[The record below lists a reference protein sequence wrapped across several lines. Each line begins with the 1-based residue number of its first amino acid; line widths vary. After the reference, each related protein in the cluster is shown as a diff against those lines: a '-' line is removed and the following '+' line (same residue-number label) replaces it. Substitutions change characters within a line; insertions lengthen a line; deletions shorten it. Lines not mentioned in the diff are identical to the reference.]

1 MAVIPLRTDAPQ
13 NAFRHF
19 WNLGWRR
26 LLPLYPA
33 DAQIENAHDLSEATL
48 NQRLGKAPAQRLGN
62 GQWVNLKGWSSY
74 RATEQDIDRWHA
86 WGANVGMVLDDDW
99 FVFDIDIQDAQWA
112 DEAERIITGHLG
124 EAPCR
129 IGLAPKRMLFYRMT
143 EPFPMGAPIY
153 ATTRNGEEKIELF
166 GKGRNV
172 AIYGTHRKAGRAMA
186 WPRQPIA
193 ADMLPRVTQTAYEA
207 CCAAIVAALPGGTRS
222 RTHEAMDDREA
233 IDQSTLRAKHTDTL
247 RSAVE
252 AIRNTRKDFG
262 GYDDWVRL
270 AAAIRGAVGEEG
282 FYDGEAMFVEFS
294 ERSDIHDMT
303 ESPERVYRSVQ
314 PPFGVGAGYV
324 YDLALRHGWN
334 NPCALASE
342 FFEPVIEAEPSPFDI
357 QAMSESAEA
366 DSDVFPVLRLG
377 DIEDRPPPRF
387 LIDRYIPQVSTGFLY
402 SAPGIGKSFLA
413 LDMALHLA
421 FGLPDWHGDKID
433 LGDDA
438 PGVLYLAA
446 EGSFG
451 FRNRVRA
458 WRKVK
463 GVPKEQANSF
473 AMIERTIDFMDPG
486 DIDKLIRTVTASGMS
501 RPAMIIVDTVSR
513 AMPGADEN
521 LQKEMTLFVK
531 ACDRVKDAFQCAVM
545 GVHHAGKSGDMR
557 GSTVLRGAGDFVF
570 KLEREKGRSVGH
582 LTCEKQKDGPDGWSE
597 PYVFDPVDLGDGQTS
612 LVASRAALPGGNS
625 GPMTPTVAALILAA
639 MQDAWNAG
647 APWGKTARSGDSY
660 AISQIVRG
668 FGIGAEQAEQFVR
681 LWVADGTIRLSQVDS
696 KSKRVGYEV
705 LRDGGGHGS
714 AVSEVCLLGAGDR
727 DGENVFE

>member
-1 MAVIPLRTDAPQ
+1 MAVVPLRTDAPQ

-74 RATEQDIDRWHA
+74 RATEQDIERWHA

-172 AIYGTHRKAGRAMA
+172 AIYGTHRKAGRTMA

-207 CCAAIVAALPGGTRS
+207 CCAAIVAALPGGSRS
-222 RTHEAMDDREA
+222 RAHETTDDRDA

-294 ERSDIHDMT
+294 ERSDIHDTT

-334 NPCALASE
+334 DPCALASE

-357 QAMSESAEA
+357 QAMSDSAEA
-366 DSDVFPVLRLG
+366 SAEVFPLLTLT
-377 DIEDRPPPRF
+377 ELQNRPPPVF
-387 LIDRYIPQVSTGFLY
+387 LIDQIIPETSVGFLY
-402 SAPGIGKSFLA
+402 SAPGVGKSFVA
-413 LDMALHLA
+413 LDMSLSVAH
-421 FGLPDWHGDKID
+421 GLKDWQGWAIGAHEGKRAIVYI
-433 LGDDA
+433 A
-438 PGVLYLAA
+438 S
-446 EGSFG
+446 EGSFDLA
-451 FRNRVRA
+451 NRIKA
-458 WRKVK
+458 WHQERGLPPSAPFYV
-463 GVPKEQANSF
+463 
-473 AMIERTIDFMDPG
+473 IEATIDFMQPE
-486 DIDKLIRTVTASGMS
+486 DIGKLLRSVASAGVN
-501 RPAMIIVDTVSR
+501 PAMVIVDTVSR

-521 LQKEMTLFVK
+521 LQKDMTLFVRG
-531 ACDRVKDAFQCAVM
+531 CDQVRDAFRTAVV
-545 GVHHAGKSGDMR
+545 GVHHASKSGDLR
-557 GSTVLRGAGDFVF
+557 GSTVLRGAGDFVIR
-570 KLEREKGRSVGH
+570 LEKRTGSIRAM
-582 LTCEKQKDGPDGWSE
+582 TMEKQKAAPDGWDAQFAFE
-597 PYVFDPVDLGDGQTS
+597 TVALDDGQSS
-612 LVASRAALPGGNS
+612 LVVKRVDGAGMIGGDLSPASAVAILKAMGEAWESGAPWAKAPQAKERYAVKRICADFGYGREDAEAMLAGWLRLGIVGEQVRDNRSKLKGLCVNS
-625 GPMTPTVAALILAA
+625 VAVAALIAGA
-639 MQDAWNAG
+639 GTADISSCMAGVCEQDA
-647 APWGKTARSGDSY
+647 S
-660 AISQIVRG
+660 
-668 FGIGAEQAEQFVR
+668 
-681 LWVADGTIRLSQVDS
+681 
-696 KSKRVGYEV
+696 
-705 LRDGGGHGS
+705 
-714 AVSEVCLLGAGDR
+714 
-727 DGENVFE
+727 VFD